1 MQKKDLMFEL
11 SHPARIGIL
20 RLALTKPIRHRDV
33 LQGSGLAPSE
43 ATRHVRR
50 LIGSGV
56 LVKNRD
62 GFFDITNFGK
72 VVAERLNIFDFISS
86 HSSYVERHDFASIP
100 FGFDV
105 FEMLMKS
112 DKIEGT
118 MKVVNAILRINAG
131 SKLVLSCVLDE
142 FNDSLVAVQA
152 EKLRNGIEIH
162 IILSGGKRVPTE
174 YMDSRMMA
182 INVKAMGEIPFF
194 LFASETE
201 SLICFKSIA
210 GKVDYSMAFHSSEP
224 EFLDWCAA
232 LFNYYWLRGKHVNL

>member
-1 MQKKDLMFEL
+1 MFEL

-20 RLALTKPIRHRDV
+20 KLAMTKPIRHRDV

-50 LIGSGV
+50 LIGSSV
-56 LVKNRD
+56 LAKNRD

-86 HSSYVERHDFASIP
+86 HSSYVERHDFASVP
-100 FGFDV
+100 LGFDI
-105 FEMLMKS
+105 FQMLMKS
-112 DKIEGT
+112 NKIEGT
-118 MKVVNAILRINAG
+118 MEVVNAILRINVG

-152 EKLRNGIEIH
+152 EKLRNGMEIYL
-162 IILSGGKRVPTE
+162 ILSRGKRVPTE
-174 YMDSRMMA
+174 YMDNRMMA
-182 INVKAMGEIPFF
+182 INMKAMGEIPFF
-194 LFASETE
+194 LLASETE
-201 SLICFKSIA
+201 SLICFRTIT

-224 EFLDWCAA
+224 EFLEWCAA